1 MSKLQ
6 ARYIPIGS
14 KKEEVENTNIGKSL
28 KEIEQEA
35 KNKKQREVSG
45 LGKVEEPTIK
55 PLGLSGKKHK
65 EPQSDIQPL
74 LQKNNEQPEANSAP
88 ISKESEDF
96 SNEIELEDDFLPDL
110 DDDFLEALSFIEE
123 EVERGIASGE
133 IKLLVTN
140 ADVNLSQIQSSLEV
154 LDEIDTDINY
164 EIKDEKKI
172 QYSKEKEKVAKKL
185 DKLEQ
190 SIDYEQY
197 QNELMLTEFEDRQ
210 LRVNRYQKVKLEGM
224 EELGIKEKN
233 HNTDE
238 KNVDIGLKRTTENHD
253 KVERRAFNGNYEGND
268 LEDVDSKRDQI
279 EAQIVGSQKKK
290 GKKNKKSEEEKI
302 AEAKERLRK
311 KQEKRR
317 AKANKKS
324 KSQVNDIDELDMVGN
339 QFDVNELRE
348 ERMDRLLE
356 IKKISAKKKELQK
369 EKEKQ
374 RSKATKE
381 FYKYKKVNKKSHIVG
396 FKQQ

>member
-14 KKEEVENTNIGKSL
+14 KNEEVENTNIGKSL

-55 PLGLSGKKHK
+55 SLGLSEKKHK

-74 LQKNNEQPEANSAP
+74 LQKNNEQPEANSVP

-96 SNEIELEDDFLPDL
+96 SNEIEVEDDFLLDL

-172 QYSKEKEKVAKKL
+172 QYSKEIEKVAKKL

-253 KVERRAFNGNYEGND
+253 EVERRAFNGNYEGND
-268 LEDVDSKRDQI
+268 LENVDSKRDQI

>member
-1 MSKLQ
+1 MNKLQ

-14 KKEEVENTNIGKSL
+14 KVEEVEKPNVGKSL

-35 KNKKQREVSG
+35 KIKKQREIDG
-45 LGKVEEPTIK
+45 IGKVEETVIK
-55 PLGLSGKKHK
+55 PLGVCKKKHK
-65 EPQSDIQPL
+65 EPQNDIKPL
-74 LQKNNEQPEANSAP
+74 LQKKVEANNHDST
-88 ISKESEDF
+88 SDFKEIEETTEYVEEDSLLDFDEDF
-96 SNEIELEDDFLPDL
+96 L
-110 DDDFLEALSFIEE
+110 DALSLVEE
-123 EVERGIASGE
+123 EVEQGIKSGE

-140 ADVNLSQIQSSLEV
+140 ADFNLNQLYSSLDK
-154 LDEIDTDINY
+154 LDEIDTEINY
-164 EIKDEKKI
+164 EIKNEKKI
-172 QYSKEKEKVAKKL
+172 QYSKEMEKVAKKL

-197 QNELMLTEFEDRQ
+197 QNELKLTEFEDRK
-210 LRVNRYQKVKLEGM
+210 LRVNRYQKVKFEGTD
-224 EELGIKEKN
+224 ELGIKGTD
-233 HNTDE
+233 HNTGE

-253 KVERRAFNGNYEGND
+253 SVERRAFNGNYEGND
-268 LEDVDSKRDQI
+268 LENVDSKRDQI
-279 EAQIVGSQKKK
+279 EAQIIGNQNKKSKK
-290 GKKNKKSEEEKI
+290 GKKTEAEKI
-302 AEAKERLRK
+302 AEAKDRLRK

-317 AKANKKS
+317 AKVNKKS
-324 KSQVNDIDELDMVGN
+324 KLEVNKIEELDMVGN

-356 IKKISAKKKELQK
+356 IKKISSKKKELQK

-396 FKQQ
+396 FKQ